1 MSEEEIDIIEIENLN
16 IEEERPFVQLEIPNY
31 EIEDVEKNKEEEPR
45 RVIIID
51 LWYYLLKVKKEKF
64 SMSLAI
70 NETYVNKIKQ
80 TKRLTKDEEI
90 SLSRRAK
97 KGDKLARQIL
107 IESNYKLVIS
117 IAKKYYRR
125 TTSFEDL
132 VQESNIGLMKAVDK
146 FDPELGY
153 KFSTY
158 AYPWI
163 REAALRFINENQ
175 TNIKVPV
182 HSRMFNQQIKLAIKK
197 YENENGKTPSIKELS
212 SITGENENK
221 IKYTLKA
228 NKDLVRLDNDEKNHY
243 QNNVPDES
251 LFRQPEEL
259 VQHKELMSIVK
270 NSLKLLSPKEE
281 KIIRLRF
288 GIAEDE
294 NDTENFPMT
303 KEMWKAIKKDN

>member
-1 MSEEEIDIIEIENLN
+1 
-16 IEEERPFVQLEIPNY
+16 
-31 EIEDVEKNKEEEPR
+31 
-45 RVIIID
+45 
-51 LWYYLLKVKKEKF
+51 
-64 SMSLAI
+64 MSLAI
-70 NETYVNKIKQ
+70 NETYVNKIKK

-97 KGDKLARQIL
+97 KGDKLARRIL

-117 IAKKYYRR
+117 IAKKYHRR

-212 SITGENENK
+212 SIVGENENK

-228 NKDLVRLDNDEKNHY
+228 NKDLIRLDNDEKNHY

-251 LFRQPEEL
+251 FFRQPEEL
-259 VQHKELMSIVK
+259 IQHKELMTIVK
-270 NSLKLLSPKEE
+270 NSLKLLTPKEE

-303 KEMWKAIKKDN
+303 NEMWKALKKDN

>member
-1 MSEEEIDIIEIENLN
+1 
-16 IEEERPFVQLEIPNY
+16 
-31 EIEDVEKNKEEEPR
+31 
-45 RVIIID
+45 
-51 LWYYLLKVKKEKF
+51 
-64 SMSLAI
+64 MSLAI

-197 YENENGKTPSIKELS
+197 YENENGKTPSIKELAN
-212 SITGENENK
+212 ITGENESK
-221 IKYTLKA
+221 IKYTLKS

-243 QNNVPDES
+243 QNNIPDES
-251 LFRQPEEL
+251 IFRQPEEL
-259 VQHKELMSIVK
+259 LQHKELMSIVK